1 MAPREVP
8 AQSLRWRWDVAYDGT
23 DFHGWAR
30 QPGLRTVEQTLAD
43 AIGTILHSGSA
54 VDLVC
59 AGRTDTGVHAR
70 GQVVHVDV
78 PIASLLGVD
87 PSVRIDPSIGI
98 DDVVAGD
105 VARTLLRRI
114 DGVLP
119 PDVAVRGLRPVSG
132 DFDARFSALSRRYA
146 YRVSDTPES
155 SDPLRIRDVLD
166 LPRRLDLEA
175 MNRAAEH
182 LLGEHDF
189 AAFCRRRATPGER
202 QAGERQDRPVATT
215 VRRLLTCTWTRDSGG
230 RAVLDIRADAF
241 CHSMVRAIVGALIA
255 VGEGRRD
262 PSWVPEVLAAGV
274 RDPGVRVMPARG
286 LTLEEV
292 VYPPP
297 EEWARRQASTRSV
310 RTPL

>member
-1 MAPREVP
+1 MVGREHVV
-8 AQSLRWRWDVAYDGT
+8 QTLRWRWDIAYDGT

-30 QPGLRTVEQTLAD
+30 QPGLRTVEHTLAD
-43 AIGTILHSGSA
+43 AIGTVLHGRAA

-70 GQVVHVDV
+70 GQVVHVDLPV
-78 PIASLLGVD
+78 VSLPGVS
-87 PSVRIDPSIGI
+87 PSRLIDPSSDI
-98 DDVVAGD
+98 DDALASD
-105 VARTLLRRI
+105 IASTLLRRI
-114 DGVLP
+114 HGVLE
-119 PDVAVRGLRPVSG
+119 PDVAVRALRPVSD

-146 YRVSDTPES
+146 YRVCDTPLS
-155 SDPLRIRDVLD
+155 RDPLRIRDVLD
-166 LPRRLDLEA
+166 HPRSLDLEA
-175 MNRAAEH
+175 MNIAAQH
-182 LLGEHDF
+182 LLGVHDF
-189 AAFCRRRATPGER
+189 AAFCRRRVVRAQLHDQSST
-202 QAGERQDRPVATT
+202 TT
-215 VRRLLTCTWTRDSGG
+215 VRTLLACSWARDSGG

-262 PSWVPEVLAAGV
+262 PSWVSEVLAAGV

-297 EEWARRQASTRSV
+297 EEWAGRQLRTRSV